1 MPRIIA
7 LGLLSLRSRFCRVV
21 CAEKMLLPRK
31 FAQRRTQPPNSTA
44 HTEPVP
50 QLFAGGAVRL
60 VSFSR
65 ETAPQTQ
72 LPKPE
77 VVVQSGHTHAVQ
89 DVAFSPDG
97 LLLATC
103 SNDASVKL
111 WDLRLGREV
120 RTLLGASQS
129 LHTVAFH
136 PDGNKIAA
144 AGPDGIVFRW
154 NVADGKP
161 LESLTG
167 HSASIRTIV
176 YSHSGET
183 LASAGDDKT
192 VVLWD
197 LKSASA
203 TRILSQDQ
211 PVFTVDFSPDDKM
224 LASFSHDHTHRQ
236 VTLWQCATGER
247 IRWIAFDSDRGNRL
261 RFSPDGKLLAVG
273 IDRATLLYTVENLEK
288 LKSIDGTLLDFRPGD
303 SALCTLRRVGVF
315 RFTNVESPEQ
325 FTDVEVPD
333 APADSEVQRVRDNW
347 SITIP
352 DFPRWDA
359 RRAVGV

>member
-7 LGLLSLRSRFCRVV
+7 LGLLFASLQV
-21 CAEKMLLPRK
+21 LPGCVRGKDAPPAKLRK
-31 FAQRRTQPPNSTA
+31 KAPQPPNSTA

-50 QLFAGGAVRL
+50 QSFAGGAVRL

-129 LHTVAFH
+129 LYAVAFH
-136 PDGNKIAA
+136 PDGNEVAA

-176 YSHSGET
+176 YSHSGAT
-183 LASAGDDKT
+183 LAM
-192 VVLWD
+192 
-197 LKSASA
+197 
-203 TRILSQDQ
+203 
-211 PVFTVDFSPDDKM
+211 PVT
-224 LASFSHDHTHRQ
+224 
-236 VTLWQCATGER
+236 
-247 IRWIAFDSDRGNRL
+247 IRRWCFWI
-261 RFSPDGKLLAVG
+261 
-273 IDRATLLYTVENLEK
+273 
-288 LKSIDGTLLDFRPGD
+288 
-303 SALCTLRRVGVF
+303 
-315 RFTNVESPEQ
+315 
-325 FTDVEVPD
+325 
-333 APADSEVQRVRDNW
+333 
-347 SITIP
+347 
-352 DFPRWDA
+352 
-359 RRAVGV
+359 